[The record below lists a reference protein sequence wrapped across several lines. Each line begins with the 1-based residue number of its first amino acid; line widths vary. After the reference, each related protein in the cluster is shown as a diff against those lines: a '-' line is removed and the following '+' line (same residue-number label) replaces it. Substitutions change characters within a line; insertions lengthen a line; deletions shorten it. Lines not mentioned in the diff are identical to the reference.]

1 MKLRRNWKF
10 MADKIAIL
18 GNQDA
23 FLGFR
28 ALGVEVF
35 KPQGD
40 PAAVLNDL
48 APEEYAVIF
57 VGEDI
62 AEEIPELIGER
73 NRTTV
78 QAVIV
83 IPSGRQR
90 SGAAAERIRQ
100 LVRRAVGADIM

>member
-1 MKLRRNWKF
+1 
-10 MADKIAIL
+10 MADKIAII
-18 GNQDA
+18 GKQDA
-23 FLGFR
+23 FLGFQ

-35 KPQGD
+35 NPEGD
-40 PAAVLNDL
+40 AAAVLTGL
-48 APEEYAVIF
+48 APEEFAVVF

-73 NRTTV
+73 NRATV

>member
-1 MKLRRNWKF
+1 
-10 MADKIAIL
+10 MANKIAII

-23 FLGFR
+23 FRGFQ

-35 KPQGD
+35 NPAGNADAILTGLDPQD
-40 PAAVLNDL
+40 
-48 APEEYAVIF
+48 YAVVF

-62 AEEIPELIGER
+62 AGEMPELIGER
-73 NRTTV
+73 NRVTV

-90 SGAAAERIRQ
+90 SGAAAERIRR